1 MTDRPAPERAPDE
14 PVPAEPAPADPVP
27 DEQAPPGAQPERTA
41 LAWRRTALAVAVGAL
56 VGGRVLEPWAGP
68 LVWAGAAAGVL
79 AAALL
84 GRVGARRAAAWGA
97 VLDTEVPGGAA
108 PDAPG
113 DARPPGGGALAATAA
128 GTAVLGVVALLA
140 VLLVG

>member
-1 MTDRPAPERAPDE
+1 MT
-14 PVPAEPAPADPVP
+14 

-108 PDAPG
+108 PDA
-113 DARPPGGGALAATAA
+113 AATRPPGGGALAATAA